1 MFGWKRRKGPLAKPS
16 RGVEE
21 VKPDGGSPPRV
32 PDDSSPVSDGHLP
45 TPSGIGRLAS
55 SEGSLLAAQLHIFGG
70 ESPVCIIDAGAQHG
84 QTTEQYL
91 RAFPGCKVI
100 ALEPE
105 SSNHTIAA
113 ATLAP
118 FGDRVEL
125 IRTGLSHVEGVA
137 DLKLT
142 SHSGAHSLLEVGDMR
157 YYDEPVAIL
166 PSERIET
173 TTVDILCQSHNIDQ
187 LDILKMDIQGGEL
200 MALQGAEQMLSRG
213 AIRAVVLEVLFQP
226 LYRNQPTFWDL
237 AQYLRRYRYVLQ
249 GLYEPQL
256 HSKNPALLRWADAIF
271 VAPQMAQ
278 IPGTN

>member
-1 MFGWKRRKGPLAKPS
+1 MFGWKRRKGPPAKPS
-16 RGVEE
+16 CGSE
-21 VKPDGGSPPRV
+21 VKPDGESSPRV
-32 PDDSSPVSDGHLP
+32 LDDGSPVSDGRLPAPAEVGLP
-45 TPSGIGRLAS
+45 TS
-55 SEGSLLAAQLHIFGG
+55 SEGSLLAAQLHIFGW
-70 ESPVCIIDAGAQHG
+70 ESPIRVIDAGAQHG

-91 RAFPGCKVI
+91 RVFPGCKVI

-113 ATLAP
+113 AALAP

-125 IRTGLSHVEGVA
+125 IRAGLSHIEGTA
-137 DLKLT
+137 DLKVT

-173 TTVDILCQSHNIDQ
+173 ITVDFLCRSRNIDR

-213 AIRAVVLEVLFQP
+213 AIGAVVLEVLFQP

-237 AQYLRRYRYVLQ
+237 AQYLRRYQYVLQ

-256 HSKNPALLRWADAIF
+256 HNKNPALLRWADAIF
-271 VAPQMAQ
+271 VSPQMAQ
-278 IPGTN
+278 IPVD